1 MTLIQALGG
10 GGGGGLV
17 LLDTQV
23 ASAQATL
30 DMVVG
35 IDDTY
40 DEYELRFALKLTT
53 DNIQLRCRL
62 SSNGGVS
69 FDAGASDYKYQF
81 KRARSG
87 TTGFDIDSSSNSVD
101 YIPLANNV
109 GNAAGEGVTG
119 VLVFPTL
126 RNTGF
131 HKLVR
136 SDVVNVSDVT
146 EAVRHYVVGMRMSAS
161 AFNGIRLLAQSGNI
175 TSGWARLYG
184 VQKAA

>member
-1 MTLIQALGG
+1 MTFLGG
-10 GGGGGLV
+10 GSAGGGTLV
-17 LLDTQV
+17 LLDEQTGDGTGPLNFV
-23 ASAQATL
+23 T
-30 DMVVG
+30 G

-40 DEYELRFALKLTT
+40 DEYQLRFAIKMST

-62 SSNGGVS
+62 SANTGTSW
-69 FDAGASDYKYQF
+69 DAGGSDYKYQF

-109 GNAAGEGVTG
+109 GNAAGEGATG

-131 HKLVR
+131 HKIVR
-136 SDVVNVSDVT
+136 SDVVNISDVT
-146 EAVRHYVVGMRMSAS
+146 EAVRHYVVGMRMSS
-161 AFNGIRLLAQSGNI
+161 AAYNGIQLLAASGNI
-175 TSGWARLYG
+175 ASGWARLYG
-184 VQKAA
+184 VKKE